1 MPTLV
6 EFEGMCFEMYY
17 KGYHSS
23 HIKLTYGEY
32 CYRIDIKKLEIMS
45 GSMPSDKLERALK
58 WTTNIATN
66 KGLS

>member
-6 EFEGMCFEMYY
+6 EFEEMCFEMYY

-32 CYRIDIKKLEIMS
+32 CYRIDIKKIR
-45 GSMPSDKLERALK
+45 DYERQYAIRQ
-58 WTTNIATN
+58 T
-66 KGLS
+66 